1 MNNKVSIK
9 IILILVTVAILIVP
23 SSALQVSHAQSDLAN
38 TVLAVHNR
46 ERAAVGSPPLV
57 WSDEL
62 AAEAKTWAE
71 HIATTG
77 VFAHETAIFPAK
89 GENIAGFI
97 TGVSEPDG
105 GQSTWVAEKED
116 WNGAPVTDENL
127 YPIGHYVQMVSTAS
141 EGVGCGTAPPVAG
154 KLGYSI
160 LVCRYDRSLFP
171 QEPYIPVFM
180 SQPAQTVGEDA
191 GVPPADQ
198 AVGEEDAGVPPP
210 DQAVGND
217 GGGDGGDDG
226 GDDGGGGDDG
236 N

>member
-1 MNNKVSIK
+1 M
-9 IILILVTVAILIVP
+9 ILVTVAILIVP
-23 SSALQVSHAQSDLAN
+23 SSVLQVSHAQSDLAN

-46 ERAAVGSPPLV
+46 ERAAVGSEPLV

-97 TGVSEPDG
+97 TDVSEPEG
-105 GQSTWVAEKED
+105 GLSKWVAEKED

-141 EGVGCGTAPPVAG
+141 KGVGCGTAPPVAG

-171 QEPYIPVFM
+171 QEPYIPSFM
-180 SQPAQTVGEDA
+180 SQPAQAIGEDAGVPPADQAIGEDA

-198 AVGEEDAGVPPP
+198 AVG
-210 DQAVGND
+210 ND
-217 GGGDGGDDG
+217 GGGGGDDGGGGDGGDDG
-226 GDDGGGGDDG
+226 GGGDGDG